1 MLATIFWLMSPTLS
15 ITLGL
20 FPDRVSGTVTFPFA
34 LPEALK
40 PPQRMTRSLLTGGFP
55 FGEFC
60 TELLE
65 GDVHKPCR
73 LRLCDPSLEVAL

>member
-1 MLATIFWLMSPTLS
+1 MFATIFWLMSPTLS
-15 ITLGL
+15 ITLG
-20 FPDRVSGTVTFPFA
+20 FSPERVRGTVAFPFA

-55 FGEFC
+55 FGEFRS
-60 TELLE
+60 ELLE
-65 GDVHKPCR
+65 GNMHKPSR

>member
-15 ITLGL
+15 ITLG
-20 FPDRVSGTVTFPFA
+20 FSPERFSGTVAFPFA
-34 LPEALK
+34 LPEAPK

-65 GDVHKPCR
+65 GDVHEPRR
-73 LRLCDPSLEVAL
+73 LRLRDPSLKVAL